1 MKNKGVNPFIQSPT
15 EFQWGFFSPLFFLTM
30 NSWKHRLRAS
40 VIHLTISLA
49 IASLAALL
57 VFGWWYPHPYRDLS
71 GGRELFTLVV
81 AVDVVLGP
89 LITLVIFNAAKT
101 RRHLLMD
108 FSVIGLLQVAALT
121 YGLWTVFAARPV
133 HLVFEYYRMAVV
145 HAVDIEPSLLSQAP
159 PDLQTLPWRG
169 PTLLSLRPLQGGEV
183 IESVLQAVGG
193 IAQAAQPNLWQPYD
207 AARADILRESR
218 PAAQLK
224 ERFPQHADTIDQ
236 AVARTGLPLDQLH
249 TLPLL
254 SRKTAWTVLIDAQ
267 TAQPVGFVALDS
279 F

>member
-1 MKNKGVNPFIQSPT
+1 MHF
-15 EFQWGFFSPLFFLTM
+15 
-30 NSWKHRLRAS
+30 WKPRLRAS
-40 VIHLTISLA
+40 AIHLAISLSVA
-49 IASLAALL
+49 TLAALL
-57 VFGWWYPHPYRDLS
+57 VFGWWYPYPYRELS

-89 LITLVIFNAAKT
+89 LITLVIFNTRKT
-101 RRHLLMD
+101 RRHLAMD
-108 FSVIGLLQVAALT
+108 FSVIGLLQLTALS
-121 YGLWTVFAARPV
+121 YGLWAVFVARPV
-133 HLVFEYYRMAVV
+133 HLVFEYTRMAVV
-145 HAVDIEPSLLSQAP
+145 HAVDIEPSTLTQAP
-159 PDLQTLPWRG
+159 PGLQQLPLRG
-169 PTLLSLRPLQGGEV
+169 PTLLSLRPLQGNEA
-183 IESVLQAVGG
+183 IESVLQATGG
-193 IAQAAQPNLWQPYD
+193 IPQAAQPNLWQPYD

-236 AVARTGLPLDQLH
+236 AVTRTGLSLDQLR

-267 TAQPVGFVALDS
+267 SAQPVGFVAVDS